1 MEFDATLLSRIQ
13 FGFTLAFHIL
23 FPTLTIGLSVFLVIF
38 QGNWLRTGH
47 DDYLRL
53 YRFWLKIFA
62 LAFGMGV
69 VSGIVLSFEFGTN
82 FSRFSAATGNV
93 LGPLLGYEVLMA
105 FFLEASFLPIMLF
118 GWGRVGPRL
127 HFFSTVMVSLGTIL
141 SAFWILAANS
151 WMQTPAGHTLENGVF
166 APADW
171 WQIIFNPSFP
181 YRLAHML
188 MAAMLSSAFVV
199 AGISALHLLRGRHRE
214 PAARA
219 FSIALWCAALFAPLQ
234 VLIGDL
240 HGLQVQRDQPMK
252 VAAMEALWETRTG
265 APFVVFGVPDAL
277 QERNRWVI
285 EIPNAA
291 SLILQHDPHGR
302 VLGLNEVPPADRPN
316 VPIVFYS
323 FRVMLAIGFWFLALA
338 AIGIY
343 LRWRRRLFDRPWFL
357 RACVLSVP
365 LGFIAV
371 IAGWLVA
378 EVGRQPWIVQG
389 LMRTAAG
396 ATPLPVSSVAM
407 SLFLFF
413 IVYNLLL
420 LTFLY
425 FTFRWVQRGPEHELP
440 EHVRTAPRTAW
451 RVRV

>member
-1 MEFDATLLSRIQ
+1 MELDATLLSRIQ

-47 DDYLRL
+47 EDYLRL
-53 YRFWLKIFA
+53 YRFWMKIFA

-82 FSRFSAATGNV
+82 FSGFSAATGNV

-151 WMQTPAGHTLENGVF
+151 WMQTPAGYALEDGVF
-166 APADW
+166 VPADW
-171 WQIIFNPSFP
+171 WQIVFNPSFP

-188 MAAMLSSAFVV
+188 TAAMLSSAFVV
-199 AGISALHLLRGRHRE
+199 AGVSAWHLLRGHHLA
-214 PAARA
+214 PARRA
-219 FSIALWCAALFAPLQ
+219 FSIALWWAALFAPLQ

-252 VAAMEALWETRTG
+252 VAAMEALWETREG
-265 APFVVFGVPDAL
+265 APFVVFGVPDPL
-277 QERNRWVI
+277 RERNRWVI
-285 EIPNAA
+285 EIPNAG

-323 FRVMLAIGFWFLALA
+323 FRVMLAIGFFFVAVA
-338 AIGIY
+338 AIGVY
-343 LRWRRRLFDRPWFL
+343 LRWRRRLFSRPWFL
-357 RACVLSVP
+357 RLCMLSAP
-365 LGFIAV
+365 LGFVAV
-371 IAGWLVA
+371 VAGWLVA
-378 EVGRQPWIVQG
+378 EVGRQPWVVQG
-389 LMRTAAG
+389 LMRTAAA
-396 ATPLPVSSVAM
+396 ATPLPTASVAL
-407 SLFLFF
+407 SLTLFF
-413 IVYNLLL
+413 LVYNVLLFA
-420 LTFLY
+420 FLY
-425 FTFRWVQRGPEHELP
+425 FAYRWVQRGPERDLP
-440 EHVRTAPRTAW
+440 EHLRTAPRTAW